1 MATIIQMRRG
11 TSAVWVSVNPI
22 LAAGEIGV
30 ESDTLKI
37 KIGDGVTAWNSV
49 AYYMGATGPAGA
61 TGATGPAGPTG
72 ETGPAGPGA
81 DPSGWIAV
89 TETTFTR
96 SNDNLINVVTG
107 AASRWEK
114 WDKIKFNQH
123 GVTKF
128 GYVHLVTD
136 TTLGFFAG
144 SANVIENTTTY
155 PITNI
160 YVSRVEKPFGFP
172 CSFEY
177 IPVHT
182 GFSAIPTGVKAYFC
196 ITSGICTI
204 DIYEDVN
211 GTSNT
216 NAFTLSLPVPAKNQ
230 AGMKWSAPCMIVD
243 NSAVPAQPG
252 LIIILPN
259 GTTMT
264 LYISYSGSSWTASG
278 GKRCAIAHVAYMV

>member
-11 TSAVWVSVNPI
+11 TAAVWAEVNPI

-89 TETTFTR
+89 TESTFTR
-96 SNDNLINVVTG
+96 NNNNLLNVVTG

-114 WDKIKFNQH
+114 WDKIKFTQH
-123 GVTKF
+123 GMTKF

-136 TTLGFFAG
+136 TTLGFYAG
-144 SANVIENTTTY
+144 SANVVENTTTY

-160 YVSRVEKPFGFP
+160 CVSRVEKPFGFP
-172 CSFEY
+172 NSFPY
-177 IPVHT
+177 IAVNN
-182 GFSAIPTGVKAYFC
+182 GFSTIPTNDKYMFSITGGVCNLDIDQETNGISNSTAFTISLPIISKN
-196 ITSGICTI
+196 ISGIRW
-204 DIYEDVN
+204 V
-211 GTSNT
+211 
-216 NAFTLSLPVPAKNQ
+216 F
-230 AGMKWSAPCMIVD
+230 PCQIVD
-243 NSAVPAQPG
+243 NGLVPNSPG
-252 LIIILPN
+252 MLIIGANSVNATIYN
-259 GTTMT
+259 NWAGQTFAAT
-264 LYISYSGSSWTASG
+264 G
-278 GKRCAIAHVAYMV
+278 GKRCAVCHAAYMV